1 MKLDVVWS
9 LMCVREHVDL
19 TSTSRLFTPEGH
31 SCGRI
36 WASLQSRQTANSE
49 CITAF
54 YFPLGEYDNECL
66 LIYWHILQQPCGIHC
81 QRQTCALTTAATCWR
96 EQRARD
102 DGRASMQH
110 VPLNPVTHFSQLGLA
125 GRERCTCCPNNWDC
139 KVNVRRKLRT
149 PTLPLPP
156 TQPNPATQQQAFIS
170 QLAAH
175 QQISH
180 QNSLELLL
188 LLLLVVTGFPPIESD
203 VNKDSWVT
211 SQRDVRRV
219 WYEISLQEQRN
230 DHRH

>member
-1 MKLDVVWS
+1 M
-9 LMCVREHVDL
+9 
-19 TSTSRLFTPEGH
+19 STSHQPHVFLLLKAIHVEEYGPVYRVDRQRTVN
-31 SCGRI
+31 
-36 WASLQSRQTANSE
+36 ASLLFISPSVNMITNAFWFTDTSFNSRV
-49 CITAF
+49 AF
-54 YFPLGEYDNECL
+54 
-66 LIYWHILQQPCGIHC
+66 
-81 QRQTCALTTAATCWR
+81 T
-96 EQRARD
+96 ARD
-102 DGRASMQH
+102 KLVHSLLLQHAGGNREPGMMAEPPCSMTKLH

-180 QNSLELLL
+180 QHSLELLL